1 LAAAN
6 KAGLKKLTA
15 RVKQLE
21 EGDGAW
27 RKEAGNR
34 TANLANKALERA
46 VSRMQKDVE
55 SQLLSIRERNGPRM
69 DARATAEGEVAALY
83 AQACHDLRLA
93 KGMVADLEE
102 KIEDYAEV
110 ERERNALRGLV
121 EELRE
126 QVDCLDQ
133 VETEGR
139 AAKGRAMQLSQA
151 LEKAKAAHAKAVKV
165 KEKKQSKVQVE
176 EGEVEEAATLSDQTM
191 YRRAAVLTGV
201 ILDLAKDCGPGFGR
215 LWALEM
221 RLQRTCRSL
230 PESPCDCLDLADIDM
245 RITS

>member
-93 KGMVADLEE
+93 KGARCIEGLGGGVA
-102 KIEDYAEV
+102 
-110 ERERNALRGLV
+110 
-121 EELRE
+121 
-126 QVDCLDQ
+126 
-133 VETEGR
+133 R
-139 AAKGRAMQLSQA
+139 AS
-151 LEKAKAAHAKAVKV
+151 
-165 KEKKQSKVQVE
+165 
-176 EGEVEEAATLSDQTM
+176 
-191 YRRAAVLTGV
+191 
-201 ILDLAKDCGPGFGR
+201 
-215 LWALEM
+215 
-221 RLQRTCRSL
+221 
-230 PESPCDCLDLADIDM
+230 
-245 RITS
+245 